1 MRVSIKDVYM
11 SAKQDELMSLIVII
25 DLLLQHGK
33 IKWKDDSNVLTSYM
47 NENGDKWNRLIQK
60 EFMKR
65 GYVA

>member
-1 MRVSIKDVYM
+1 MKVSIKDVYM

-33 IKWKDDSNVLTSYM
+33 IKWKDDSNVLTFYM
-47 NENGDKWNRLIQK
+47 SSNGDKWNRLIQK

>member
-1 MRVSIKDVYM
+1 MMTVKQIYM
-11 SAKQDELMSLIVII
+11 SAKEDELMSLIVII

-33 IKWKDDSNVLTSYM
+33 IKWKDDSNVLAFYM
-47 NENGDKWNRLIQK
+47 SENSEKWNQLIQK

>member
-1 MRVSIKDVYM
+1 MTVKDVYM
-11 SAKQDELMSLIVII
+11 EAKRDELMSLIVII